1 MCEFKRCGAVL
12 AAAMLSSV
20 ASAAV
25 IVIDDFSQAT
35 AVGYPV
41 IRTSVD
47 TPGDFPGVVET
58 VSNVP
63 GGQRGL
69 GINGISFDVFRL
81 DDAPSLVSPL
91 AAALRTF
98 SRPRGSRQIWGC
110 FKDWQSKDLRPRS
123 ISISPRSSHLR
134 SSSSTTTLR
143 RTRP

>member
-1 MCEFKRCGAVL
+1 MCEFKPFGAVL

-41 IRTSVD
+41 IRTTVD
-47 TPGDFPGVVET
+47 APGDFPGVIET

-81 DDAPSLVSPL
+81 DDAPSLVSSL
-91 AAALRTF
+91 GGGIADF
-98 SRPRGSRQIWGC
+98 
-110 FKDWQSKDLRPRS
+110 QSTSGVKTNLG
-123 ISISPRSSHLR
+123 LF
-134 SSSSTTTLR
+134 
-143 RTRP
+143 

>member
-1 MCEFKRCGAVL
+1 MCEFKPCGAVL

-41 IRTSVD
+41 IRTTVD
-47 TPGDFPGVVET
+47 APGDFPGVVET

-81 DDAPSLVSPL
+81 DDAPSLVSSL
-91 AAALRTF
+91 AAPLRTF
-98 SRPRGSRQIWGC
+98 SRPRGSRQIRG
-110 FKDWQSKDLRPRS
+110 
-123 ISISPRSSHLR
+123 
-134 SSSSTTTLR
+134 
-143 RTRP
+143 